1 MFGQTQME
9 TLNINLHVKG
19 IPTIHIPHPS
29 TELCCVDIACMHV
42 DIPRAL
48 TRDLL
53 KSIERDIRTNK
64 LETRNTYVHFSVVIG

>member
-1 MFGQTQME
+1 ME

-19 IPTIHIPHPS
+19 IPPIHIPHPS

-53 KSIERDIRTNK
+53 KSIESDD
-64 LETRNTYVHFSVVIG
+64 